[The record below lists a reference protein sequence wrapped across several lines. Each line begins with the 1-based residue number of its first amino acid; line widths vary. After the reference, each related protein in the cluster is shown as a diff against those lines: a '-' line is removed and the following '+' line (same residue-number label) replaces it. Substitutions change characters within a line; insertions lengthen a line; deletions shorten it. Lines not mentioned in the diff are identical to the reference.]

1 MSGVE
6 ERLNYL
12 EETKTKLKDSIN
24 AIGGTIEDSTP
35 FDEYPNQLPD
45 LIEKNII
52 PQSTL
57 DSLMETVAHING
69 SIDA

>member
-6 ERLNYL
+6 ERLQYL

-24 AIGGTIEDSTP
+24 AMGGNLEDSTP
-35 FDEYPNQLPD
+35 FDEYPAQLPD

-52 PQSTL
+52 PQGTL
-57 DSLMETVAHING
+57 DELTISLVDING
-69 SIDA
+69 EEV

>member
-24 AIGGTIEDSTP
+24 SLGGTIEDSTP
-35 FDEYPNQLPD
+35 FDEYYQQIQKIID
-45 LIEKNII
+45 TTII

-57 DSLMETVAHING
+57 VDLIEYTNILNG
-69 SIDA
+69 